1 MIKLGGHLFARGAPD
16 VDLIRGYA
24 RVIRETH
31 DASDRWV
38 VVVGGGDP
46 ARTYIQAARTL
57 GADEVTCD
65 EIAIT
70 VTRIHAA
77 LMLLALGEQAYPEVV
92 KDIESLRRA
101 LAVRSIAVAG
111 GLWPG
116 QSTFAVSAVCAGAI
130 RADRLIVATDVRG
143 VYDRDPKLHADAKL
157 IPSMTYDELLARLGE
172 VSHMAGEYRLVDSVG
187 LTVLKRSRVRLLF
200 VDGTDPEN
208 VRRAVLHGEAGTT
221 VEP

>member
-1 MIKLGGHLFARGAPD
+1 M
-16 VDLIRGYA
+16 DLIRGYA